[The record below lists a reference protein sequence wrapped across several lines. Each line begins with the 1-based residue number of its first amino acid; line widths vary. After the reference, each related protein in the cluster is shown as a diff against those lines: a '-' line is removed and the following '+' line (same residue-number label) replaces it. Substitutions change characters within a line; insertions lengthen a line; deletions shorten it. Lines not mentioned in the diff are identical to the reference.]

1 MKKASEPYGASQKI
15 NIRIIWV
22 PEEKEKEKGTET
34 LFKGKMTE
42 KFPNMGWETDS
53 WGPKDP
59 KYVESIKATI
69 GHYS

>member
-1 MKKASEPYGASQKI
+1 MKKASEPYRASQKI
-15 NIRIIWV
+15 NICIIWI
-22 PEEKEKEKGTET
+22 PEEEEKGKGIET

-59 KYVESIKATI
+59 KHVEPIKATTR
-69 GHYS
+69 HCN